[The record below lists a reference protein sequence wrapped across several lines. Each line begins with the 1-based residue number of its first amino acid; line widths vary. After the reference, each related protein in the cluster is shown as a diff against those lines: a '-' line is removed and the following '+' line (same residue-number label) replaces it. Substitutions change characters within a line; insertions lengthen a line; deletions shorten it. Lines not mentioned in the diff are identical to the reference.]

1 MTEEPKRLRF
11 ILGSILNTFMF
22 LAPGLVIIFDPEK
35 ALHHRLLAGLFSS
48 TFWTLG
54 EAVLYKIY
62 WKRVKPGYPL
72 GVADPDDTYFPRFNI
87 PRPLYL
93 DERKRKQ
100 REVTQSQPQEDA

>member
-1 MTEEPKRLRF
+1 MSEEPKRLKF
-11 ILGSILNTFMF
+11 ILGSILNLFMF
-22 LAPGLVIIFDPEK
+22 LAPGVVIIFDPEK
-35 ALHHRLLAGLFSS
+35 ALHHRLLAVLFSS

-62 WKRVKPGYPL
+62 WKRVRPGYPL
-72 GVADPDDTYFPRFNI
+72 GVADPDDIYFPRFNI

-100 REVTQSQPQEDA
+100 IEATQTPPPEEA